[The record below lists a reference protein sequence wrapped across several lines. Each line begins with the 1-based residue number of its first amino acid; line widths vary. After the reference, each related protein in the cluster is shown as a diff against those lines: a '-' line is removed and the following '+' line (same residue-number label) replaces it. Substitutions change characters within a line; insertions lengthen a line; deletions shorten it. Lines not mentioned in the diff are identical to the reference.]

1 MTQFSH
7 RLRAIEGASVLAISA
22 GLAAAVAASA
32 QAQAPVVID
41 EMVEER
47 QDIPGGGTLEVTPDG
62 AVDVTGDDAVEVEGD
77 DAQITNA
84 GTIRSYGE
92 RAIDARDVDGTII
105 ANSGLIIAAGLA
117 EAPGEMGEGEMGEG
131 EMGEGGDVIELAE
144 AVETGEIGEG
154 QDAIDVSGGEN
165 VTITNSGMIVAR
177 ADDRRAIDGDDGVTI
192 TNSGTIT
199 AHGRAINVEDDAA
212 ITNEA
217 GGIITTTGD
226 NDTIQTGDNL
236 TLVNAGTISNEGFDT
251 KIVDAGDNLTVTNS
265 GLITSDWKGVEG
277 EENFTLTNTATG
289 RIVSTM
295 DEAVEADGP
304 GLVVVN
310 DGEIIAPMDDAIDGG
325 ADVTIT
331 NSGLIRGGENDG
343 LELDSG
349 TVTNSGII
357 ESLGSD
363 PEGAFSDADF
373 TDRELDA
380 AIDFDGVDDPGDL
393 AGPETDTV
401 TNLAGGI
408 IRGDIGINASSGNF
422 GEPFL
427 GDDPSPANVRSQT
440 IVNFGTITG
449 NRVNPATGR
458 TDAVLLSFGDDEF
471 QQWSGAAVN
480 GWIDLEAGDDRFIL
494 EGASSSV
501 TGGISGG
508 TGDDTAI
515 LAGTLDSDNFTGFET
530 FQLGSTLGGT
540 LDDLVIEGNR
550 TVDGNVVHV
559 GEVFVGLGVDSL
571 TATGSITLGET
582 GTLTIATPLDFA
594 LVGERVTVLQDG
606 TGFTNNGASV
616 VILDDDLLLDYT
628 PVVGSLAVQVTAVN
642 PLAPSGDRNFVA
654 FGNALRSGVNAG
666 TVGGAILAQLNA
678 LPDATALGAAA
689 SDALPSLSE
698 GMGREIFES
707 ANLASSALDRHLAGE
722 GTGVWGQIAV
732 RGAEQDSLS
741 QSADGYESDQ
751 LVFTVGGDVALM
763 EDVRLGLLASY
774 ADIETQDL
782 RGDSVPTELGEAESI
797 KLGGYIAVT
806 FLERGFI
813 NTEIAYLTGEIDSRR
828 SGTLGAIRSSY
839 DFDGFATRSTA
850 GFDLIADDNVSVTPT
865 IGVNAARISFDDV
878 TESGGFGF
886 TVERG
891 DARFAELRA
900 GLDLAAQVSQ
910 GVSGFVSGTVIH
922 DLVDSRRS
930 FRLSSSQIG
939 TFFAVLPLRAR
950 DRFELSAGASI
961 AVSDGFALDLGYL
974 GDFNEGYRGHS
985 ARATAR
991 IAF

>member
-1 MTQFSH
+1 MTQFST
-7 RLRAIEGASVLAISA
+7 RFRAIGGASMLAIST
-22 GLAAAVAASA
+22 GLVASA
-32 QAQAPVVID
+32 PAPALAQDVPD
-41 EMVEER
+41 G
-47 QDIPGGGTLEVTPDG
+47 DIVLEGTLTGTVTADG
-62 AVDVTGDDAVEVEGD
+62 AGSLTVTDTGAIDVVGEDAVEVEGD
-77 DAQITNA
+77 DFTITNA

-92 RAIDARDVDGTII
+92 RAIDARDVDGTVID
-105 ANSGLIIAAGLA
+105 NSGLIIAAGLA
-117 EAPGEMGEGEMGEG
+117 EAPGEMGEGGIALAEAG
-131 EMGEGGDVIELAE
+131 EMGEV
-144 AVETGEIGEG
+144 GEG
-154 QDAIDVSGGEN
+154 QDAIDVSDGEN

-177 ADDRRAIDGDDGVTI
+177 AEDRRAIDGDDGVTI

-199 AHGRAINVEDDAA
+199 AHGRAINLEDDAT

-277 EENFTLTNTATG
+277 EGNFTLTNTATG

-304 GLVVVN
+304 GLTVVN

-325 ADVTIT
+325 ADVMIT
-331 NSGLIRGGENDG
+331 NNGLVQGGENDAI
-343 LELDSG
+343 ELDNG
-349 TVTNSGII
+349 MIVNSGII

-363 PEGAFSDADF
+363 PEGDFSDPGLAN
-373 TDRELDA
+373 RELDA
-380 AIDFDGVDDPGDL
+380 GIDFDGLDD
-393 AGPETDTV
+393 AGANMDGTV
-401 TNLAGGI
+401 MNMAGGI
-408 IRGDIGINASSGNF
+408 IRGDIGLNASSGNF
-422 GEPFL
+422 VDDGEGGSEPGSAPNL
-427 GDDPSPANVRSQT
+427 GDQT
-440 IVNFGTITG
+440 VVNFGTITA
-449 NRVNPATGR
+449 NATNPVTGR
-458 TDAVLLSFGDDEF
+458 MDAVLLSFGDDEF

-480 GWIDLEAGDDRFIL
+480 GWIDLEAGDDTFIL

-515 LAGTLDSDNFTGFET
+515 LAGTLDSDNFTAFET

-540 LDDLVIEGNR
+540 LNDLVIEGNR

-559 GEVFVGLGVDSL
+559 GEVLVDLGVDSL
-571 TATGSITLGET
+571 TATGSITLEQT

-594 LVGERVTVLQDG
+594 LLGERVTVLQDG

-628 PVVGSLAVQVTAVN
+628 PVIGSLAVQVTAAN
-642 PLAPSGDRNFVA
+642 PLAGAPDRNIAA
-654 FGNALRSGVNAG
+654 FGNALRSGVVAG
-666 TVGGAILAQLNA
+666 TVDGATLAQLNA
-678 LPDATALGAAA
+678 LPDATALGTAAA
-689 SDALPSLSE
+689 DAIPSLSE

-707 ANLASSALDRHLAGE
+707 ANLASAALDRHLVGE

-741 QSADGYESDQ
+741 QTADGYESDQ
-751 LVFTVGGDVALM
+751 LVFTVGADFALM
-763 EDVRLGLLASY
+763 EDVRIGLLASY

-782 RGDSVPTELGEAESI
+782 RDDRIPTELNEAESI
-797 KLGGYIAVT
+797 KLGGYMAVD

-813 NTEIAYLTGEIDSRR
+813 NTEIGYLTGEIDSTRGGLPGTVR
-828 SGTLGAIRSSY
+828 SNY
-839 DFDGFATRSTA
+839 DFNGFTARTTA
-850 GFDLIADDNVSVTPT
+850 GYDLIADENVSVTPT
-865 IGVNAARISFDDV
+865 IGLNAARISFDDV
-878 TESGGFGF
+878 TEGGGFGF

-939 TFFAVLPLRAR
+939 TFFTVLPLRER

-961 AVSDGFALDLGYL
+961 DVSDSFAIDLGYL
-974 GDFNEGYRGHS
+974 GDFNEGYSGHS